1 MSDLTELPLLKLSP
15 RDFGRA
21 LPVVNRTQ
29 RFIVFVPAL
38 MHGGEALVFPKT
50 TRRAGQPIKQGRGV
64 VFYNGVDRAWQ
75 AALGNGED
83 TIVINDI
90 TAAQADALLAK
101 QTVLR
106 GQNTALNLDAIK
118 KLLAFAKDELG
129 IIDFYNKRAS
139 SIARDT
145 RVIDVGNP
153 FFMEVNK
160 PTLHHALYVS
170 QAFTFDGPVQQ
181 VYPAGA
187 VMVSDGRR
195 CWGVGTEVFM
205 RGYKKIQRGKE
216 LPLTS
221 VQVDFEQQGFVKTM

>member
-1 MSDLTELPLLKLSP
+1 MSNLNELPLLKLSP
-15 RDFGRA
+15 RDFGRSLSA
-21 LPVVNRTQ
+21 VNRTK
-29 RFIVFVPAL
+29 RFIVFVPTL
-38 MHGGEALVFPKT
+38 IHGGEMLIFPNT
-50 TRRAGQPIKQGRGV
+50 TRRAGQQIKQGRGV

-106 GQNTALNLDAIK
+106 GQNTVLNLDAIK

-129 IIDFYNKRAS
+129 VVDFYNKRAS
-139 SIARDT
+139 SIACDT
-145 RVIDVGNP
+145 RVIDASNP
-153 FFMEVNK
+153 FFMEVSK
-160 PTLHHALYVS
+160 PTIHQALYVP

-205 RGYKKIQRGKE
+205 RGYKKIQQGKE
-216 LPLTS
+216 QPLTS
-221 VQVDFEQQGFVKTM
+221 VQVDFEQQGFVRII

>member
-1 MSDLTELPLLKLSP
+1 MSDLNDLPLLKLSP

-21 LPVVNRTQ
+21 LPAVNRTK
-29 RFIVFVPAL
+29 RFIVFVPPL
-38 MHGGEALVFPKT
+38 IHGGEALVFPKN
-50 TRRAGQPIKQGRGV
+50 TRRASQPIKQGRGV
-64 VFYNGVDRAWQ
+64 VFYNGVDQAWQ
-75 AALGNGED
+75 AAQGNGED
-83 TIVINDI
+83 AIVINDI
-90 TAAQADALLAK
+90 TAEQADALLTK
-101 QTVLR
+101 QTLLR
-106 GQNTALNLDAIK
+106 GQNAALNLDAIK

-145 RVIDVGNP
+145 RIIDAGNP
-153 FFMEVNK
+153 FFMEVSK
-160 PTLHHALYVS
+160 PTIHHALYVP

-205 RGYKKIQRGKE
+205 RGYKKIQQGKE
-216 LPLTS
+216 QPLTS
-221 VQVDFEQQGFVKTM
+221 VQVDFEQQSFVKTM

>member
-1 MSDLTELPLLKLSP
+1 MSDHNELPLLKLSP
-15 RDFGRA
+15 RDFGRS
-21 LPVVNRTQ
+21 LSVVNRTK
-29 RFIVFVPAL
+29 RFILFVPAL
-38 MHGGEALVFPKT
+38 IHGGEMLVFPNST
-50 TRRAGQPIKQGRGV
+50 LRAGQPIKQGRGV
-64 VFYNGVDRAWQ
+64 VFYNGVDQAWQ

-129 IIDFYNKRAS
+129 ILDFYNKRAS

-145 RVIDVGNP
+145 RVIDAGNP
-153 FFMEVNK
+153 FFMEVSK
-160 PTLHHALYVS
+160 PAIHHALYVQ

-205 RGYKKIQRGKE
+205 RGYKTIKQGKE
-216 LPLTS
+216 QPLTS
-221 VQVDFEQQGFVKTM
+221 VQVDFEQQGFVKML